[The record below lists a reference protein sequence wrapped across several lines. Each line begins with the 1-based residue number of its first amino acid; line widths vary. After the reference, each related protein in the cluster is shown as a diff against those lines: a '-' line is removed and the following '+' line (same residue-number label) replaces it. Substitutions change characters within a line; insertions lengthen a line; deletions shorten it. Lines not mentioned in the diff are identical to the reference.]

1 MSTLVVDVR
10 TGLPS
15 LRKGEFWKVRKGVYG
30 RQSDW
35 IECRRRRLFFGSK
48 LLGWGTIEDSKYQ
61 IASKENTA
69 YAAHTVLQKIKDS
82 SEAGKIYGKYPPKQL
97 SS

>member
-15 LRKGEFWKVRKGVYG
+15 LLKGEFWVVRKGVYG
-30 RQSDW
+30 RRGDW

-48 LLGWGTIEDSKYQ
+48 LLGWATIDDSKFQ
-61 IASKENTA
+61 IASKKNTV
-69 YAAHTVLQKIKDS
+69 YAAHTVLQRIKDR
-82 SEAGKIYGKYPPKQL
+82 SEAANIYGKYPPKCL
-97 SS
+97 